1 MNNVSALGKETF
13 GSPGS
18 GQAPAGCLP
27 RAGALNPTVSRAL
40 VIWREDCA
48 EAGACGGGGEGGGGG
63 SSNCPEGWAGW
74 RRGCRG
80 NLRGAGGEAGRAG
93 GRAGECVCGGGVVD
107 CQPPRYLPPPGS
119 APRVREEVPLMLRH
133 RAAAVRETQR
143 RQWWSRVAGGPLQS
157 RGSVPQTPKPSC

>member
-48 EAGACGGGGEGGGGG
+48 EAGACGGGGKEEGAAVPTVQKGGQAGGGG
-63 SSNCPEGWAGW
+63 
-74 RRGCRG
+74 
-80 NLRGAGGEAGRAG
+80 
-93 GRAGECVCGGGVVD
+93 
-107 CQPPRYLPPPGS
+107 
-119 APRVREEVPLMLRH
+119 
-133 RAAAVRETQR
+133 
-143 RQWWSRVAGGPLQS
+143 VAG
-157 RGSVPQTPKPSC
+157 T